1 MHHLTNG
8 LRRASHYRPLLL
20 IAFLANL
27 LTAVPFTLFPAWNL
41 LQATDRP
48 ALRAAADGID
58 FWQLTELMFNPD
70 AVSTLGLNL
79 LTLTFIPLV
88 AWPLTAFLKGGILLT
103 YAEAPASFQW
113 RRFGWGCRHWFG
125 SFLLQ
130 GLLQILA
137 FFLILLPLVFL
148 AIFLVATLGRW
159 LTYPLALLLLLLYL
173 LWLILMEYTAILA
186 VAQNRRNIFATFAG
200 AIGLLFKRP
209 LPILALYLPA
219 LLLLALLHVLYRS
232 GIRPLLPLHWW
243 PLVLLV
249 QQSFIL
255 ARLLLRL
262 GRWAGG
268 MGMVQVPRSELPS
281 EELHPLQVEGINH
294 V

>member
-1 MHHLTNG
+1 MNTLITG
-8 LRRASHYRPLLL
+8 LRLAYHYRPLLL

-27 LTAVPFTLFPAWNL
+27 LTAVPFTLLPAWNL

-58 FWQLTELMFNPD
+58 FWQITEVMFSPD
-70 AVSTLGLNL
+70 AASALGLNL
-79 LTLTFIPLV
+79 LLALIPLV

-103 YAEAPASFQW
+103 YAEAPAPFRW
-113 RRFGWGCRHWFG
+113 PRFWWGCRRWFG
-125 SFLLQ
+125 PFLTQ
-130 GLLQILA
+130 GLLQFLA
-137 FFLILLPLVFL
+137 LILLLIPLVTL
-148 AIFLVATLGRW
+148 AIYLITTLGRW

-186 VAQNRRNIFATFAG
+186 VANNRRNIFATFAG
-200 AIGLLFKRP
+200 AIGLLFRRP

-219 LLLLALLHVLYRS
+219 LLLVALLHVLYRG

-268 MGMVQVPRSELPS
+268 MAIVQLP
-281 EELHPLQVEGINH
+281 QN
-294 V
+294 